1 MIEQIRRGIEQFS
14 RTTSLDIT
22 LIGPDDMLHQQGR
35 HLIATRFQSHRTR
48 PACDRGFGAACV
60 AHCRVAC
67 NDRLAADPRAST
79 THCWKGIREIAT
91 PIRWRDQHIATLYAG
106 TWRSQQAPP
115 EAMALG
121 QEWIYTWHE
130 LPLWSDRYQAQW
142 GPLLKLF
149 ASGLAEELAPIIFNT
164 AKSTDMQTRID
175 SWVQLHFSREVTLND
190 LAEFLGRSASRT
202 SALVRSLYG
211 QPFALVLRSKRLKV
225 AAHYLQTTTKRIRS
239 IAHSAGFNDPAY
251 FSRIFRQKYGVSP
264 KQWRQRYDHQDD
276 A

>member
-1 MIEQIRRGIEQFS
+1 MTCSINRAGISLPHDFKVIARVPPVIEVLAQPALPTVVWPVTIG
-14 RTTSLDIT
+14 LP
-22 LIGPDDMLHQQGR
+22 LIHA
-35 HLIATRFQSHRTR
+35 HLPPIA
-48 PACDRGFGAACV
+48 G
-60 AHCRVAC
+60 
-67 NDRLAADPRAST
+67 
-79 THCWKGIREIAT
+79 KGIREIAT